1 MTVIVSGGKTRAVK
15 AYPGPLSI
23 PAVAG
28 PSAGFVPL
36 LRGDGLAATYEAI
49 YRTQPIVFSVIN
61 KLVYGIARN
70 RMMVDAIDETGQ
82 SVRETGTSLERL
94 LKSPFPRG
102 SEFSLTSHI
111 GWSSM
116 VHGNAL
122 LLKYRPAPGAAPTEL
137 WPVPWRN
144 VQTISD
150 ERGVSLYA
158 VTIGTETSAIGP
170 EDVIH
175 IGLPGGTP
183 LEALRRTVALEDAAA
198 TWQGESLRNG
208 VTPRGAFTSDARL
221 NEAVIPRLR
230 DELTKL
236 YAGPENGGRVAILE
250 GGLKWQQIG
259 LSAADAQLI
268 DQRRFSR
275 EEVSA
280 AFDVPLT
287 LLGLSGAGQGFSSYS
302 NVAEFRRA
310 LYDAI
315 AARLVL
321 LEDTINAHLVSGE
334 PEWEGLSVRFDTT
347 ELLRPDPEARARMHM
362 LTQQASTTTIN
373 ERRAIEGL
381 PRIEDPVADTVFMP
395 VNMLPV
401 GESPLEGLGDA
412 AGTPAQGLADR
423 VVTQA
428 LADTVEEDATATL
441 AKALADLPAP
451 IVNLV
456 LPETPPRT
464 KRVERDPVTGN
475 ITAIIEE

>member
-23 PAVAG
+23 PTVAG

-49 YRTQPIVFSVIN
+49 YRTQPIVFAVIN
-61 KLVYGIARN
+61 RLVYGIARN
-70 RMMVDAIDETGQ
+70 RMMVDAIDATGQ

-94 LKSPFPRG
+94 VKSPFPRG

-111 GWSSM
+111 GWSAM

-158 VTIGTETSAIGP
+158 VTIGTETTAIGP

-221 NEAVIPRLR
+221 NESVIPRLR

-275 EEVSA
+275 EEVAA

-287 LLGLSGAGQGFSSYS
+287 LMGLSGAGQGFSSYA

-321 LEDTINAHLVSGE
+321 IEDTMNAHLVAGE
-334 PEWEGLSVRFDTT
+334 PEWEGLSLRFDTT

-401 GESPLEGLGDA
+401 GASPIEGGGDA

-428 LADTVEEDATATL
+428 LLGDDEERI
-441 AKALADLPAP
+441 AP
-451 IVNLV
+451 
-456 LPETPPRT
+456 
-464 KRVERDPVTGN
+464 
-475 ITAIIEE
+475 

>member
-1 MTVIVSGGKTRAVK
+1 MTVIVSGGRAREVK
-15 AYPGPLSI
+15 AYPGPLSLPTI
-23 PAVAG
+23 SG

-36 LRGDGLAATYEAI
+36 LRGDGIAATYEAI
-49 YRTQPIVFSVIN
+49 YRTQPIVFSVVN

-70 RMMVDAIDETGQ
+70 RLVVEEIDDAGQ
-82 SVRETGTSLERL
+82 SVRVKGTSLEAL
-94 LKSPFPRG
+94 LRNPYPRG
-102 SEFSLTSHI
+102 SEFASTAHVGLSAH
-111 GWSSM
+111 

-122 LLKYRPAPGAAPTEL
+122 MLKYRPSPGAAPTEL

-158 VTIGTETSAIGP
+158 VTIGTTTSAIGP

-175 IGLPGGTP
+175 VALPGGPP

-221 NEAVIPRLR
+221 NDAVIPRLR

-275 EEVSA
+275 EEVAA

-287 LLGLSGAGQGFSSYS
+287 LLGVTGSGSGFSMYS
-302 NVAEFRRA
+302 NVAEFRRG

-315 AARLVL
+315 AARLVMI
-321 LEDTINAHLVSGE
+321 EDTINSHLVAAE
-334 PEWEGLSVRFDTT
+334 PEWAGLRVRFDTT

-381 PRIEDPVADTVFMP
+381 PRIDDEVADTVFMP

-401 GESPLEGLGDA
+401 GQSPIATDVDP

-423 VVTQA
+423 VVTAA
-428 LADTVEEDATATL
+428 LTGDDEERIN
-441 AKALADLPAP
+441 P
-451 IVNLV
+451 
-456 LPETPPRT
+456 
-464 KRVERDPVTGN
+464 
-475 ITAIIEE
+475 

>member
-15 AYPGPLSI
+15 GYPGPLSI
-23 PAVAG
+23 PTVAG

-49 YRTQPIVFSVIN
+49 YRTQPIVFAVIN
-61 KLVYGIARN
+61 RLVYGIARN
-70 RMMVDAIDETGQ
+70 RMVVDGIDETGQ

-94 LKSPFPRG
+94 VKSPWPRG
-102 SEFSLTSHI
+102 SEFALTSHI

-175 IGLPGGTP
+175 IGLPGGPP

-221 NEAVIPRLR
+221 NDSVIPRLR

-275 EEVSA
+275 EEVAA

-287 LLGLSGAGQGFSSYS
+287 LLGLSGAGQGFSSYA

-315 AARLVL
+315 AARLVM
-321 LEDTINAHLVSGE
+321 LEDTINAHLVAGE
-334 PEWEGLSVRFDTT
+334 PEWEGLSLRFDTT

-395 VNMLPV
+395 VNMQPV
-401 GESPLEGLGDA
+401 GQSPLEGGDS

-428 LADTVEEDATATL
+428 LLGDDEERI
-441 AKALADLPAP
+441 AP
-451 IVNLV
+451 
-456 LPETPPRT
+456 
-464 KRVERDPVTGN
+464 
-475 ITAIIEE
+475 